1 MRTLLSVAI
10 ATLIFGG
17 HILYL
22 FLRRR
27 RKELLYPVE
36 AGPTADPT
44 EDFTQKVSVRV
55 GEMRKTKGFS
65 YYVVRNDCMKPIGI
79 ESGDIVGVQPF
90 DENFKLKDVEE
101 GDVLLIYL
109 DDEKFHGHKIRVM
122 DHVEGNAFVTYYY
135 VGNKKRQ
142 LSSNP
147 HSFNTICGVVR
158 EVNHPYRDAS

>member
-109 DDEKFHGHKIRVM
+109 DDEKFENTGKEYAISEGDHKIRCVIG
-122 DHVEGNAFVTYYY
+122 DYEIVRTLSVTKGRTY
-135 VGNKKRQ
+135 K
-142 LSSNP
+142 
-147 HSFNTICGVVR
+147 
-158 EVNHPYRDAS
+158 VNLTVDLQISEDE